1 MTLTKASTPGCLI
14 TKGPDGCLTRFLIP
28 VDGSEYVIGSEK
40 TADMAVEIPFVSR
53 RHVAFGE
60 EGGFC
65 YVRDLGSTNKT
76 RLRNAIVEANRQY
89 TLFDGDGI
97 SLADG
102 EVDLVFRT
110 HVVIGEEIH
119 RPPDLQPQGAGAN
132 TGIHVDLGKH
142 EVYVDGRK
150 VIPEIQN
157 REFDLISVLF
167 EAGGNVVTMDEISRR
182 LWRDRWKYEPEIKDR
197 YGEVIQEAHWF
208 EEEDSKTNPGEIHQL
223 VRRLRRK
230 LNQYS
235 NVEYVQSVRAKG
247 YKLV

>member
-40 TADMAVEIPFVSR
+40 PADMTVESPFVSR
-53 RHVAFGE
+53 QHVAFGAE
-60 EGGFC
+60 DGSC
-65 YVRDLGSTNKT
+65 YVKDLDSTNKT
-76 RLRNAIVEANRQY
+76 RLRNAIVEANQQY
-89 TLFDGDGI
+89 TLLDGDEI
-97 SLADG
+97 SLAEG
-102 EVDLVFRT
+102 EIILVFRA
-110 HVVIGEEIH
+110 HVVIGEEID

-182 LWRDRWKYEPEIKDR
+182 LWRDRWRYEPEIKDR

-208 EEEDSKTNPGEIHQL
+208 EEEDSKTNPGDIHQL

>member
-28 VDGSEYVIGSEK
+28 LDGSEYVIGSEK
-40 TADMAVEIPFVSR
+40 TADMTVGSPFVSR

-60 EGGFC
+60 EGGIC

-76 RLRNAIVEANRQY
+76 RLRNALVEANQQY
-89 TLFDGDGI
+89 TLFDGDEI
-97 SLADG
+97 SLAEG
-102 EVDLVFRT
+102 EIILVFRT
-110 HVVIGEEIH
+110 HVVIGEEID

-182 LWRDRWKYEPEIKDR
+182 LWRDRWQYEPEIKDR

>member
-76 RLRNAIVEANRQY
+76 RLRNAIVEANQQY
-89 TLFDGDGI
+89 TLLDGDEI
-97 SLADG
+97 SLAEG
-102 EVDLVFRT
+102 EIILVFRT
-110 HVVIGEEIH
+110 HVVIGEEID

-167 EAGGNVVTMDEISRR
+167 EAGGNVVTMDEISRH
-182 LWRDRWKYEPEIKDR
+182 LWGDRWQYEPEIKDR

>member
-1 MTLTKASTPGCLI
+1 
-14 TKGPDGCLTRFLIP
+14 
-28 VDGSEYVIGSEK
+28 
-40 TADMAVEIPFVSR
+40 MAVEIPFVSR

-76 RLRNAIVEANRQY
+76 RLRNAIVEANQQY
-89 TLFDGDGI
+89 TLLDGDEI
-97 SLADG
+97 SLAEG
-102 EVDLVFRT
+102 EIILVFRT
-110 HVVIGEEIH
+110 HVEIGADGCVAQPFISASHDESD

-182 LWRDRWKYEPEIKDR
+182 LWRDRWQYEPEIKDR

>member
-76 RLRNAIVEANRQY
+76 RLRNAIVEANQQY
-89 TLFDGDGI
+89 TLFDGDEI
-97 SLADG
+97 SLAEG
-102 EVDLVFRT
+102 EITLVFRT
-110 HVVIGEEIH
+110 HVVIGEEID

-167 EAGGNVVTMDEISRR
+167 EAGGNVVTMDEISRS
-182 LWRDRWKYEPEIKDR
+182 LWRDRWQYEPEIKDR
-197 YGEVIQEAHWF
+197 YGEVIQEADWF
-208 EEEDSKTNPGEIHQL
+208 EKEDSKTNPGEIHQL

>member
-1 MTLTKASTPGCLI
+1 MGYTRSRARVATHPANGSLRVDILCCLDD
-14 TKGPDGCLTRFLIP
+14 DGGLSKSGT
-28 VDGSEYVIGSEK
+28 IGG
-40 TADMAVEIPFVSR
+40 R
-53 RHVAFGE
+53 RHQVGRFG
-60 EGGFC
+60 
-65 YVRDLGSTNKT
+65 
-76 RLRNAIVEANRQY
+76 
-89 TLFDGDGI
+89 
-97 SLADG
+97 G
-102 EVDLVFRT
+102 EID
-110 HVVIGEEIH
+110 
-119 RPPDLQPQGAGAN
+119 RPPDLQPHGAGAN

-182 LWRDRWKYEPEIKDR
+182 LWRDRWQYEPEIKDR

>member
-40 TADMAVEIPFVSR
+40 TADMTVGSSFVSR

-60 EGGFC
+60 EGGVC
-65 YVRDLGSTNKT
+65 YVRDLDSTNKT
-76 RLRNAIVEANRQY
+76 RLRNAVVEANQQY
-89 TLFDGDGI
+89 TLFDGDEI
-97 SLADG
+97 SLAEG
-102 EVDLVFRT
+102 EIILVFRT
-110 HVVIGEEIH
+110 HVVIGEEID
-119 RPPDLQPQGAGAN
+119 RPPDLQPHGAGAN

-182 LWRDRWKYEPEIKDR
+182 LWRDRWQYEPEIKDR

-208 EEEDSKTNPGEIHQL
+208 EGEDSKTNPGEIHQL

>member
-40 TADMAVEIPFVSR
+40 TADMTVESAFVSR

-76 RLRNAIVEANRQY
+76 RLRNAIVEANQQY
-89 TLFDGDGI
+89 TLLDRDEI
-97 SLADG
+97 SLAEG
-102 EVDLVFRT
+102 EIILVFRT
-110 HVVIGEEIH
+110 HVVIGEEID
-119 RPPDLQPQGAGAN
+119 RPPDLQPQGAGAD

-157 REFDLISVLF
+157 REFILISVLF

-182 LWRDRWKYEPEIKDR
+182 LWRDRWQYEPEIKDR
-197 YGEVIQEAHWF
+197 YGEVIQEADWF
-208 EEEDSKTNPGEIHQL
+208 EKEDSKTNPGEIHQL